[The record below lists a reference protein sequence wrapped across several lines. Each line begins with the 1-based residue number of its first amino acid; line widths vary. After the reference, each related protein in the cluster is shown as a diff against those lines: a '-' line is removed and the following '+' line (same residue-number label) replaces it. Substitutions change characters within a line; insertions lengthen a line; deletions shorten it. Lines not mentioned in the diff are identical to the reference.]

1 LAHKYNVMKILLD
14 IDGVMVSGGSWLVID
29 RLEDGFYKFKDRS
42 VKTLNE
48 LIEKHN
54 ADIVLTTSHR
64 GRFTIEEW
72 VNMFET
78 RGIIV
83 NNLDKIEDNYL
94 SRKQNIIK
102 WVDENNDDYIII
114 DDDKRLN
121 SLPLEIKENLIL
133 TKSIIGL

>member
-1 LAHKYNVMKILLD
+1 MKILLD
-14 IDGVMVSGGSWLVID
+14 IDGVMVSGGSWLIID

-72 VNMFET
+72 VSMFET

-94 SRKQNIIK
+94 SRKENIIK
-102 WVDENNDDYIII
+102 WVNENDGEYIII

>member
-1 LAHKYNVMKILLD
+1 MKILLD

-42 VKTLNE
+42 VNTLNE
-48 LIEKHN
+48 LIEKHD
-54 ADIVLTTSHR
+54 ADIILTTSHR
-64 GRFTIEEW
+64 CRFTIEEW
-72 VNMFET
+72 KVMFEA

-83 NNLDKIEDNYL
+83 NKLDRIPCNYL
-94 SRKQNIIK
+94 SRKENILK
-102 WVDENNDDYIII
+102 WVNDNEGVDYIII